1 MHIAEVD
8 WKSYSK
14 DQRDKTIS
22 DLLDEEEFEE
32 AFEEFE
38 EESLRESSRF
48 FDENGQ
54 FIDTPVTVKPDYST
68 NISKSPNDSSNLL
81 FPEDETEDSSGSFF
95 EGFEDLESGNGIGFG
110 NSTSSIPARS
120 YTTPAYSE
128 KRTETRNSGN
138 KPIVALIVIVLMGV
152 MSFVGINILKMKQ
165 QYDLYADKEVNG
177 VMENSY
183 TEESPED
190 SYDYQAPEDNYKDN
204 NNYLNENYTVEEP
217 DYY

>member
-68 NISKSPNDSSNLL
+68 NISKSPNDSSNL
-81 FPEDETEDSSGSFF
+81 
-95 EGFEDLESGNGIGFG
+95 
-110 NSTSSIPARS
+110 
-120 YTTPAYSE
+120 
-128 KRTETRNSGN
+128 
-138 KPIVALIVIVLMGV
+138 
-152 MSFVGINILKMKQ
+152 
-165 QYDLYADKEVNG
+165 
-177 VMENSY
+177 
-183 TEESPED
+183 
-190 SYDYQAPEDNYKDN
+190 
-204 NNYLNENYTVEEP
+204 
-217 DYY
+217 